1 MHAVLITFASAVEL
15 PTLEAP
21 FTEYAR
27 ALGDVPGL
35 VSKTWLVDD
44 STLGGFHL
52 FESAAA
58 AEAYLEG
65 PLLASV
71 RANPAFSHFAV
82 THYGVVEPLSAMTN
96 GLGAPLVDA
105 AGSDR

>member
-1 MHAVLITFASAVEL
+1 MHAVLITFTSAVDIPEL
-15 PTLEAP
+15 EEP

-35 VSKTWLVDD
+35 VSKTWLVEE
-44 STLGGFHL
+44 STVGGFHL
-52 FESAAA
+52 FESASA
-58 AEAYLEG
+58 AEAYLDG

-71 RANPAFSHFAV
+71 RANPGFSHFAI

-96 GLGAPLVDA
+96 GLGGGRPRV
-105 AGSDR
+105 GSDR